1 MINRNKLDEELTQT
15 QIKLNKRKLESAAI
29 DLDIL
34 QLKKRKLT
42 LQCEVLENNKRY
54 YCFSGAKSLLF

>member
-1 MINRNKLDEELTQT
+1 MINRNKLDEELTQS

-42 LQCEVLENNKRY
+42 LQCEVLEKNKRY
-54 YCFSGAKSLLF
+54 YFFFGAKS